1 MGKKAILFTEDN
13 SNLDNLARYLVQ
25 NGWELISGGETAE
38 FLEKNSIS
46 VSQNLPIIDT
56 MHVQEDFTNIFN
68 LIMSTYIPSNEDFNM
83 LDNNDTDDRETTE
96 KIERNESPYSK

>member
-46 VSQNLPIIDT
+46 VFIAN
-56 MHVQEDFTNIFN
+56 
-68 LIMSTYIPSNEDFNM
+68 
-83 LDNNDTDDRETTE
+83 
-96 KIERNESPYSK
+96 KK